1 MGIIRKIPKSVSLS
15 ENLLKEIE
23 IKRGLASRSAYI
35 EHLLK
40 KALREVENG
49 ISN

>member
-1 MGIIRKIPKSVSLS
+1 MGRITKVAKSVSIS
-15 ENLLKEIE
+15 EDLLKEIE
-23 IKRGLASRSAYI
+23 TKRGLASRSAYI

-40 KALREVENG
+40 QALRSENG